1 MPGEPMP
8 GEDVSD
14 SDEEREDDY
23 LDDCDLI
30 SSEDSGSDD
39 SSDDYDED
47 DEGKARRPDLFPDP
61 LSLIDHAADLNS
73 VLKAKS
79 IGDAIQILCP
89 NLPGTITSIQFSLQ
103 RSQVASLRLKMIA
116 YCLNTRCPII
126 HHDLLTFLCHFMK

>member
-1 MPGEPMP
+1 MEAVAIP
-8 GEDVSD
+8 EDPTHAEEVSD
-14 SDEEREDDY
+14 SDEERDEDD

-39 SSDDYDED
+39 SSDDDEED
-47 DEGKARRPDLFPDP
+47 EEGKPRRPDLFPDP

-89 NLPGTITSIQFSLQ
+89 NLPGVVTVRIASVLIT
-103 RSQVASLRLKMIA
+103 R
-116 YCLNTRCPII
+116 N
-126 HHDLLTFLCHFMK
+126 HE

>member
-1 MPGEPMP
+1 MEAVAAPEVPTQT
-8 GEDVSD
+8 EEISD
-14 SDEEREDDY
+14 SDEERDEDD

-39 SSDDYDED
+39 SSDDDDED
-47 DEGKARRPDLFPDP
+47 EEGKSRRPDLFPDP

-89 NLPGTITSIQFSLQ
+89 NLPGLTSLNSKFLP
-103 RSQVASLRLKMIA
+103 RS
-116 YCLNTRCPII
+116 
-126 HHDLLTFLCHFMK
+126 

>member
-1 MPGEPMP
+1 MEAVAIP
-8 GEDVSD
+8 EDPTHAEEVSD
-14 SDEEREDDY
+14 SDEERDEDD

-39 SSDDYDED
+39 SSDDDEED
-47 DEGKARRPDLFPDP
+47 EEGKPRRPDLFPDP

-89 NLPGTITSIQFSLQ
+89 NLPGAVTVPT
-103 RSQVASLRLKMIA
+103 ASVLIKH
-116 YCLNTRCPII
+116 N
-126 HHDLLTFLCHFMK
+126 DE

>member
-1 MPGEPMP
+1 MEKVAAPGEPMLT
-8 GEDVSD
+8 EEISD
-14 SDEEREDDY
+14 SDEERDDDDM
-23 LDDCDLI
+23 DDCDLI

-47 DEGKARRPDLFPDP
+47 DEGKPRRPDLFPDP

-89 NLPGTITSIQFSLQ
+89 NLPGTADQF
-103 RSQVASLRLKMIA
+103 LK
-116 YCLNTRCPII
+116 TRM
-126 HHDLLTFLCHFMK
+126 F

>member
-1 MPGEPMP
+1 MTVAGTIVITLYHIILTQSTSLMEEVAAPGDPLLVE
-8 GEDVSD
+8 EISD
-14 SDEEREDDY
+14 SDEERDDDDM
-23 LDDCDLI
+23 DDCDLI

-47 DEGKARRPDLFPDP
+47 EEGKARRPDLFPDP

-89 NLPGTITSIQFSLQ
+89 NLPGI
-103 RSQVASLRLKMIA
+103 VA
-116 YCLNTRCPII
+116 
-126 HHDLLTFLCHFMK
+126 

>member
-1 MPGEPMP
+1 MEAVAVPGDPTQADE
-8 GEDVSD
+8 VSD
-14 SDEEREDDY
+14 SDEERDEDD

-39 SSDDYDED
+39 SSDED
-47 DEGKARRPDLFPDP
+47 DEDEEGKPRRPDLFPDP

-89 NLPGTITSIQFSLQ
+89 NLPGTVTLGAARISID
-103 RSQVASLRLKMIA
+103 R
-116 YCLNTRCPII
+116 N
-126 HHDLLTFLCHFMK
+126 HE